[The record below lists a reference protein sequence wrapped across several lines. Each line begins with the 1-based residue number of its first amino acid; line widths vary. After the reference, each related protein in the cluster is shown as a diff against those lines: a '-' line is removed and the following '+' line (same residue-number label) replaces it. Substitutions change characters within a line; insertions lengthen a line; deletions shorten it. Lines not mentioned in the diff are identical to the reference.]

1 MKSFNSVDFVMCSLV
16 VIAIV
21 GSSKAELEQTKNRR
35 GGGGSSGLFAFPR
48 VGRSDPSLNINNLH
62 NPDVTADN
70 AAAAAAAA
78 LDVLYP
84 SSSFE
89 EYEEYPKSDVKRG
102 GLIAYPRIGRS
113 DADVRKWARLMA
125 LQQALDKRTG
135 PSATTGVWFGPRLG
149 KRSVDNQQ
157 YEKPSGQKEEY

>member
-1 MKSFNSVDFVMCSLV
+1 MKSFQSVDFLIYSVLV
-16 VIAIV
+16 IIFF

-35 GGGGSSGLFAFPR
+35 GGGGTSGLFAFPR
-48 VGRSDPSLNINNLH
+48 VGRSDPSMTNLH
-62 NPDVTADN
+62 NSDVSADN

-89 EYEEYPKSDVKRG
+89 EYEEYPKSEVKRAG
-102 GLIAYPRIGRS
+102 MIVYPRIGRS
-113 DADVRKWARLMA
+113 DADMRKWARLMA
-125 LQQALDKRTG
+125 LQQALDKRAG

-149 KRSVDNQQ
+149 KRSVDQQQ
-157 YEKPSGQKEEY
+157 YQKSTGQNEEY